1 MSIELGLT
9 IGATL
14 LNQSFKTAGT
24 APPRTTAALQLT
36 PAVAVSRDLGSRTYI
51 YLTVAGATYL
61 FKNENSSTETSSF
74 GPSFAV
80 RVALGF
86 GYRL

>member
-1 MSIELGLT
+1 VGPR
-9 IGATL
+9 
-14 LNQSFKTAGT
+14 AG
-24 APPRTTAALQLT
+24 
-36 PAVAVSRDLGSRTYI
+36 VGSRTYL

-61 FKNENSSTETSSF
+61 FKNETSSTQTTSF

-86 GYRL
+86 GYRF

>member
-1 MSIELGLT
+1 M
-9 IGATL
+9 GAAL
-14 LNQSFKTAGT
+14 LNQSFKTSGE

-36 PAVAVSRDLGSRTYI
+36 PAVAVSRDLGSQTYL

-61 FKNENSSTETSSF
+61 FKNESTATETTSF

-86 GYRL
+86 GWRL

>member
-1 MSIELGLT
+1 
-9 IGATL
+9 
-14 LNQSFKTAGT
+14 
-24 APPRTTAALQLT
+24 
-36 PAVAVSRDLGSRTYI
+36 VAVSRDLGSRTYI

-61 FKNENSSTETSSF
+61 FKNESSATETTSF

-86 GYRL
+86 GYRF